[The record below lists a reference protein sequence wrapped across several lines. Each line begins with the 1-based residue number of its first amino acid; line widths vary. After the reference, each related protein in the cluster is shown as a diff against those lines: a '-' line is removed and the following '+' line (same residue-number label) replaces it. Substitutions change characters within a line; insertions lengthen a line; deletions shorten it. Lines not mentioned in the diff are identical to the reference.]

1 MVTLKDIATA
11 AGVTTATVS
20 RALNNEPGVKEAT
33 RDKIVAL
40 ASQMNYFTGST
51 AKRSLSG
58 KPGSIGLIWWP
69 PYGLFYNHMCNELQR
84 QAELHDHYVLVSHAH
99 AEQAIRYFNDHMVE
113 KIIFWCGTGW
123 KPSLA
128 FLQEKERFKGDMLII
143 GGGAL
148 DGVHRLSVDRKDAI
162 MQGVKHLAEL
172 GHKRI
177 AFIGEATEKM
187 MGYTLGLLENKLEY
201 NPDYILQV
209 DLPNLQEADIADLFI
224 YRDKQTRPTAL
235 IVDSHG
241 YLFKLIHLIRRLGL
255 RVPADLSLVAYE
267 LLPEMEALL
276 DVPLTRVGP
285 AFEPFAGRAIRL
297 LVEDVPE
304 AGQSWHDETFPSELI
319 VRESTAPYQE

>member
-1 MVTLKDIATA
+1 MVTLKDIAAA

-20 RALNNEPGVKEAT
+20 RALNNEPGVKDAT
-33 RDKIVAL
+33 REKIFAL
-40 ASQMNYFTGST
+40 ASQMNYFAGSA
-51 AKRSLSG
+51 AKRSQSG
-58 KPGSIGLIWWP
+58 KPGSIGVIWWP
-69 PYGLFYNHMCNELQR
+69 PFGLFFNHMCNELQR
-84 QAELHDHYVLVSHAH
+84 QAELRGHYVLVSHAQ
-99 AEQAIRYFNDHMVE
+99 AEQAIRYFNEHMVE

-148 DGVHRLSVDRKDAI
+148 DGVHRLSVDRKEAI
-162 MQGVKHLAEL
+162 MQGVQHLAEL

-177 AFIGEATEKM
+177 AYIGLATEKI

-201 NPDYILQV
+201 NPDYLLQV
-209 DLPNLQEADIADLFI
+209 SLSNLREADIAKLFI
-224 YRDKQTRPTAL
+224 HRDKQTRPTAL

-241 YLFKLIHLIRRLGL
+241 YLFSLIHLIRRLGL

-267 LLPEMEALL
+267 SVPEMEALL

-285 AFEPFAGRAIRL
+285 GFVPFAERAISL
-297 LVEDVPE
+297 LVDEMPE
-304 AGQSWHDETFPSELI
+304 AGQLWHDQTIPSELI
-319 VRESTAPYQE
+319 VRESTAPCHE